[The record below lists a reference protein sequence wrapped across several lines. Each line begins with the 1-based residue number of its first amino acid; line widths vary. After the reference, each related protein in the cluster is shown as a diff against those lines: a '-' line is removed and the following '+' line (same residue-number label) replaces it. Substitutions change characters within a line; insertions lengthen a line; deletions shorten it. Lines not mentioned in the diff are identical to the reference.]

1 MLLTLAIIV
10 RNYAEMFQQP
20 IIIHEMDRKASR
32 GSIFPP
38 IAKMIRRQLG
48 GKNAFHYR
56 QSIYRIYVYTVIEVH
71 ATGGQEITIS
81 GQNYN

>member
-1 MLLTLAIIV
+1 MLLTLATIV

-38 IAKMIRRQLG
+38 IAKMIRRRQLG

-56 QSIYRIYVYTVIEVH
+56 QSIYRIYVIVFTPR
-71 ATGGQEITIS
+71 GGQEITIS

>member
-1 MLLTLAIIV
+1 MLLTLATIV

-48 GKNAFHYR
+48 GKNAFSFHYR
-56 QSIYRIYVYTVIEVH
+56 QSIYRIYVIEVH